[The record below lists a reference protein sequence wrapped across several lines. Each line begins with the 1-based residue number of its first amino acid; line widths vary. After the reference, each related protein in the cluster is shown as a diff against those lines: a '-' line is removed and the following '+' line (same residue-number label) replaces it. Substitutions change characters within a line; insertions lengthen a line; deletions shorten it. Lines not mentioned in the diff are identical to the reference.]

1 MSVED
6 DIDELSSDLA
16 LLYAQ
21 LSNPHVPKEQLGS
34 ICSRLSLQFRALAII
49 VLLGDGSTDWFLH
62 MLMRSARARLTYLE
76 RHQALGIVDPYY
88 TAAGRYEP
96 LLDAIAAADYDV
108 ARKIGALSTITLCP
122 GEYEDDHHYGRILHA
137 LIAYQIPSD
146 VLTDQVNQLTLYQDG
161 EESIRLDLVRA
172 LIAADQDLFDEAF
185 EELLLEFEDHVAF
198 LEAQGPLDEAAT
210 TALRLVCIEGLAI
223 LRLAE
228 FRGLATDT
236 EYRFC
241 PSLARRPMRVPF
253 QPA

>member
-21 LSNPHVPKEQLGS
+21 LSNPHVPKTQLGS

-62 MLMRSARARLTYLE
+62 MLMRSGRARLTYLE
-76 RHQALGIVDPYY
+76 RHQALDIADVYY
-88 TAAGRYEP
+88 TAPGRYEA

-108 ARKIGALSTITLCP
+108 ARKIGALSAITLCP

-137 LIAYQIPSD
+137 LIAYPIPSD
-146 VLTDQVNQLTLYQDG
+146 LLTDQVNRLTLYLDG
-161 EESIRLDLVRA
+161 EASIRLDLVRA
-172 LIAADQDLFDEAF
+172 LINIDQDLFEEAF
-185 EELLLEFEDHVAF
+185 EELLVEFEDHVTF
-198 LEAQGPLDEAAT
+198 LEAQGQLDEAPS
-210 TALRLVCIEGLAI
+210 TAMRLVCMEALAI
-223 LRLAE
+223 LKLAE
-228 FRGLATDT
+228 FRGLTTDT

-241 PSLARRPMRVPF
+241 PSLARRPMRIAFEP
-253 QPA
+253 